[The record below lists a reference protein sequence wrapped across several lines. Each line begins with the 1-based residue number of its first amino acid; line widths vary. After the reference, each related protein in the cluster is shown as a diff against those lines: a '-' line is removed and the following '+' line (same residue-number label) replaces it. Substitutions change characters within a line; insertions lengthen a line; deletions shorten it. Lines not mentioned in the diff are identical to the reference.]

1 MSILTLPNVIVDK
14 EKYANVEKVHS
25 VLTPVVQRLATLYPL
40 WKFEVAQKNSMGG
53 EVATAFTVSLDGERL
68 GSFGTTYTRSG
79 TAIEIHNDR
88 IAGARS
94 RKGSYTTRDADKA
107 VVKAKKMFGKMNQS
121 ERLTKALTEAERVVT
136 KGAWNKER
144 ERTAHQ
150 HAISDAAHK
159 FIMGEG
165 FQLFMQYVQV
175 DMPIADRHKLLIHLE
190 KKEAVDIDMLT
201 IERVQKEFTGAK
213 TALVIKDAGKYLVK
227 IGDKISLYD
236 DNTFPHDMRM
246 KLGMLKL
253 VENEQYVSDMG
264 CRVSDEIFVLL
275 VDET

>member
-1 MSILTLPNVIVDK
+1 MSIFTLPNVIVNK
-14 EKYANVEKVHS
+14 EKYANVSKVHS

-40 WKFEVAQKNSMGG
+40 WKFEVKQSNSMSG
-53 EVATAFTVSLDGERL
+53 EVATGFMVSQDGEKL
-68 GSFGTTYTRSG
+68 GSIFTEYTRSG
-79 TAIEIHNDR
+79 TAIALSNDR
-88 IAGARS
+88 IANARS
-94 RKGSYTTRDADKA
+94 RSSSYKTTDADKA
-107 VVKAKKMFGKMNQS
+107 VVMAKKMFGKMNQT

-136 KGAWNKER
+136 KGAWNKEKEKAAH
-144 ERTAHQ
+144 ER
-150 HAISDAAHK
+150 AISDAAHK

-165 FQLFMQYVQV
+165 FHLFMQYVQAA
-175 DMPIADRHKLLIHLE
+175 MPIADRHRLLIHLE
-190 KKEAVDIDMLT
+190 KKETVVTDMLT
-201 IERVQKEFTGAK
+201 IERVQKEFVGAK

-227 IGDKISLYD
+227 IGDVISLYD